1 MVWMND
7 DQMRQ
12 PEDTQDA
19 TEAQDSSEGD
29 NDTQGTQ
36 DMGSVSDTGNDGNTE
51 TSDVEAPP
59 MRSDGES
66 AGDDSA
72 DQVDGY
78 DAATVSS
85 DTPAAEDE
93 QTPAGEDTSGMT
105 DMSGSSMD
113 MLADESSGGEDVSDA
128 SDTSDT
134 SDTSEVPDMSDA
146 SMDMPADVSADTGME
161 APDEPQMA
169 GADEPADEQP
179 SRPPRPQYGSDE
191 APSDEMVIHTAR
203 DPRMDDIAS
212 NASMED
218 LMKASERQYRPI
230 KHGDVIEGTVMK
242 VGRDEIMIDIGG
254 KTEGVISS
262 RESTSLTDEEREA
275 LQIGDTL
282 LVSVV
287 QPHNSEGQAVLSLD
301 RARQEKAWRDLQR
314 AFEAG
319 ETISAPVVGHN
330 KGGILVNI
338 EGIRGFVPSSQVSS
352 LPPGEANKQAEMA
365 RLHNQSIPLK
375 IIEINRHRNRL
386 ILSERQAMQE
396 QRESMRARLLLELQS
411 GQIRPGTVTSVCD
424 FGAFVDIGGADGLIH
439 LSELSWK
446 RVSHPSEVLKVGDR
460 VNVYVLSVDQHE
472 RKIALS
478 LKRTQ
483 PEPWETITDQY
494 QLGQLVK
501 GTITQITT
509 FGAFA
514 RLEDGIEGLIHVSEL
529 AEGRVAHPRN
539 VVKEGEQLELK
550 VIRIDPARKRI
561 GLSLKRVNEDASRA
575 DEGAE
580 GEAPETRGAEDA
592 GMEGAPSAP
601 PQQSSMPEQRQ
612 EPRQESRPPRQAP
625 QGQGQQRQQGQRPP
639 RPQQQ
644 AQQPLTSQSED
655 FEHLGAF
662 AQALAAHT
670 QQATAR
676 PEDEGGAQEE
686 ATSPTPA
693 EETAPGEVVGSLSGV
708 NTSADMDA
716 TSAMGES
723 VDEAPSDTGDD
734 MPDQGGGAD
743 SLPGDKSDTTATA
756 PEMGAFGTD
765 ESESTTDEA
774 TDSGDTASKDEE
786 DSTDDTSTDTTVEAG
801 APSDDAGDEDA
812 SGDDSADATVEVD
825 ASSGDAGNESGD
837 DSSDEDASE
846 SEEPQ
851 AMMPSTADASD
862 SDTETEDTEETADT
876 DAAAE
881 TTTTSDTDVATDSGD
896 MPAEEPEA
904 SMPSSESVESADS
917 TDTGSEDNPEEV
929 GDDSAASADTGA
941 EEGDTSSTSDSGD
954 DADSGAPSGS
964 EGEPST
970 ADSEAS
976 DEGSE
981 SKDEKDQ
988 G

>member
-1 MVWMND
+1 MND
-7 DQMRQ
+7 DQLRQ

-19 TEAQDSSEGD
+19 EEAQYSSEGD

-36 DMGSVSDTGNDGNTE
+36 GTQDMGSVGDTGNAGDTE
-51 TSDVEAPP
+51 TSDVEALP
-59 MRSDGES
+59 MSSDGES
-66 AGDDSA
+66 AGEDTVG
-72 DQVDGY
+72 QVDGY

-85 DTPAAEDE
+85 ETPAAEDE
-93 QTPAGEDTSGMT
+93 QTSAGEDTSGMT

-113 MLADESSGGEDVSDA
+113 IPADESRGSEEVSDA

-134 SDTSEVPDMSDA
+134 SDTSGVPDMSDA
-146 SMDMPADVSADTGME
+146 SMDMPTDVSAGTGME

-169 GADEPADEQP
+169 GADEPQMAGADEPADEQ
-179 SRPPRPQYGSDE
+179 STRPPRPQYGSDE

-262 RESTSLTDEEREA
+262 RESTSLTDEEREV

-592 GMEGAPSAP
+592 GMEGAPSAT

-639 RPQQQ
+639 RSQQQ
-644 AQQPLTSQSED
+644 PQQPLTSQSED

-670 QQATAR
+670 QQATTR
-676 PEDEGGAQEE
+676 PEDEGGAQEG
-686 ATSPTPA
+686 ATSSTPA
-693 EETAPGEVVGSLSGV
+693 EESDPGEVVGSLSGV
-708 NTSADMDA
+708 NTSAEMDA

-723 VDEAPSDTGDD
+723 VDETASDAGDE
-734 MPDQGGGAD
+734 MPDQAGGAD

-765 ESESTTDEA
+765 ESESTTDAADAA
-774 TDSGDTASKDEE
+774 TDSVETASEDEDG
-786 DSTDDTSTDTTVEAG
+786 DSDDTSVDATAEADATSGDESADASAETDTTSA
-801 APSDDAGDEDA
+801 DE
-812 SGDDSADATVEVD
+812 SSDDSADE
-825 ASSGDAGNESGD
+825 GAGESQ
-837 DSSDEDASE
+837 
-846 SEEPQ
+846 EPQ
-851 AMMPSTADASD
+851 AMMPSSADA
-862 SDTETEDTEETADT
+862 SDTETEDTEETVDT
-876 DAAAE
+876 NASEEE
-881 TTTTSDTDVATDSGD
+881 TSTSDTDVATDSGD
-896 MPAEEPEA
+896 MPAEESEA
-904 SMPSSESVESADS
+904 SMPSSESVESEDS
-917 TDTGSEDNPEEV
+917 TDTASEENSEET
-929 GDDSAASADTGA
+929 GDDTSASADTGA
-941 EEGDTSSTSDSGD
+941 EDADTSSTSDSGD

-964 EGEPST
+964 EGAPST
-970 ADSEAS
+970 ADSATS
-976 DEGSE
+976 DEDSE

>member
-1 MVWMND
+1 MND
-7 DQMRQ
+7 DQLRQ
-12 PEDTQDA
+12 PQDTRDTA
-19 TEAQDSSEGD
+19 DAQDSSEG
-29 NDTQGTQ
+29 NNGTHDMYRMD
-36 DMGSVSDTGNDGNTE
+36 DMGNAGSAESSDI
-51 TSDVEAPP
+51 EAPA
-59 MRSDGES
+59 MSRNGES
-66 AGDDSA
+66 TGEETTGEADS
-72 DQVDGY
+72 GE
-78 DAATVSS
+78 AATMSS
-85 DTPAAEDE
+85 DAHAAEDE
-93 QTPAGEDTSGMT
+93 QTSTGEDTS
-105 DMSGSSMD
+105 DMSATPDISMD
-113 MLADESSGGEDVSDA
+113 MAADESTYSVSVPGMTEVSDA
-128 SDTSDT
+128 SDA
-134 SDTSEVPDMSDA
+134 PMDMAVDA
-146 SMDMPADVSADTGME
+146 STGYTDME
-161 APDEPQMA
+161 APEAPQTSGNETPDERP
-169 GADEPADEQP
+169 G
-179 SRPPRPQYGSDE
+179 RPPRPQYPSDE

-203 DPRMDDIAS
+203 DPRMDEIAS

-262 RESTSLTDEEREA
+262 RESTSLSEEEREA

-561 GLSLKRVNEDASRA
+561 GLSLKRVNEDANRA
-575 DEGAE
+575 AEGAE
-580 GEAPETRGAEDA
+580 GEAPEMSGSGDA
-592 GMEGAPSAP
+592 GMEGQPSP
-601 PQQSSMPEQRQ
+601 MPQQSYESEPPRQ
-612 EPRQESRPPRQAP
+612 EPRQQEQRSPRQAP
-625 QGQGQQRQQGQRPP
+625 QGQGQGQQRGQQGQRPP

-644 AQQPLTSQSED
+644 PQQPLTSQSED
-655 FEHLGAF
+655 FEHLGAL

-670 QQATAR
+670 QQAAT
-676 PEDEGGAQEE
+676 PSEDEGGMRE
-686 ATSPTPA
+686 ATTPPTAPA
-693 EETAPGEVVGSLSGV
+693 EESDPGEVVGSLSGV

-716 TSAMGES
+716 TSAMG
-723 VDEAPSDTGDD
+723 DAGEADTSDTGSGDD
-734 MPDQGGGAD
+734 MTEQAGGAD

-756 PEMGAFGTD
+756 PEMGAFGAEEPD
-765 ESESTTDEA
+765 STTDEA
-774 TDSGDTASKDEE
+774 TDSGDMPSEDEQGN
-786 DSTDDTSTDTTVEAG
+786 TGDT
-801 APSDDAGDEDA
+801 
-812 SGDDSADATVEVD
+812 SADATEEAD
-825 ASSGDAGNESGD
+825 ATSGDESADTSAETDTSSGDEADEESTDTDAGDGD
-837 DSSDEDASE
+837 
-846 SEEPQ
+846 EPQ
-851 AMMPSTADASD
+851 AMMPSAADASD
-862 SDTETEDTEETADT
+862 TETGDTGGEEDT
-876 DAAAE
+876 DAAEEE
-881 TTTTSDTDVATDSGD
+881 TSTSDTDAATDSGD
-896 MPAEEPEA
+896 MPAEESEA
-904 SMPSSESVESADS
+904 SMPAGESMESEDS
-917 TDTGSEDNPEEV
+917 TDTESEVSSEEADADNASQS
-929 GDDSAASADTGA
+929 DASA
-941 EEGDTSSTSDSGD
+941 EGEDTSSTSDSGD
-954 DADSGAPSGS
+954 DAGSGAPSGS
-964 EGEPST
+964 EGAPST
-970 ADSEAS
+970 ADSDDSGE
-976 DEGSE
+976 DNEG
-981 SKDEKDQ
+981 KDEKVQ